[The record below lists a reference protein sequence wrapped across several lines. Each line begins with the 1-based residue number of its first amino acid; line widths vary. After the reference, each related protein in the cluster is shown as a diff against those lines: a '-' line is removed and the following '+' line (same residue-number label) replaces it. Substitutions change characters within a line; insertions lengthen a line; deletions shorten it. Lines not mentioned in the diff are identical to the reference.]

1 MKAPIILPYEV
12 NHKLNIS
19 LKPYLGN
26 SSKKEKNL
34 PPKAMNI
41 FSSKSSKIS
50 NTTPI
55 GKIRSIVI
63 SDDTQAK
70 FTVKSGSS
78 QDACNTSVS
87 AESDNRTFNFTGDA
101 SYFTIEVSN
110 TTIAHVT
117 KITVTYE

>member
-1 MKAPIILPYEV
+1 MAYNADYIQIR
-12 NHKLNIS
+12 
-19 LKPYLGN
+19 
-26 SSKKEKNL
+26 
-34 PPKAMNI
+34 
-41 FSSKSSKIS
+41 SSKSSKIS

>member
-1 MKAPIILPYEV
+1 MVYNADYIQIR
-12 NHKLNIS
+12 
-19 LKPYLGN
+19 
-26 SSKKEKNL
+26 KN
-34 PPKAMNI
+34 KNC
-41 FSSKSSKIS
+41 KIY

-63 SDDTQAK
+63 KDNTQAT

-78 QDACNTSVS
+78 QNTCTTSVS

-110 TTIAHVT
+110 KTIAHVT